1 MSYTKQSLLSSS
13 EVIINYND
21 TYLVYFVRFRI
32 IVLFHKE
39 LSMKLTAWYISLVVL
54 LLATSLSA
62 QTQPQIFYVN
72 VYEGIYPDIMNAYG
86 ANTTAATNHWTNFGL
101 PGGRRASITF
111 DPVYYLNH
119 NPDLAAAYG
128 ITGYAAA
135 ANHFINQ
142 GLPVE
147 GRRGSLEFDV
157 KYYLSHNSDLAA
169 AYGTNYR
176 AAADHFVGTGLP
188 SEGRQG
194 SPDFNVK
201 DYINNYPDVAAGY
214 GTTDYLDAT

>member
-1 MSYTKQSLLSSS
+1 
-13 EVIINYND
+13 
-21 TYLVYFVRFRI
+21 
-32 IVLFHKE
+32 
-39 LSMKLTAWYISLVVL
+39 MKLTAIYMVFLVL

-72 VYEGIYPDIMNAYG
+72 VYEGIYPDIMNFYG
-86 ANTTAATNHWTNFGL
+86 ANLTGATSHWTTVGQ
-101 PGGRRASITF
+101 PGGRRASFTF
-111 DPVYYLNH
+111 DPVYYLAH
-119 NPDLAAAYG
+119 NPDLVAAYG
-128 ITGYAAA
+128 ATGYAAA

-157 KYYLSHNSDLAA
+157 KYYLSHNADLAA

-176 AAADHFVGTGLP
+176 AAADHFLSTGLP

-194 SPDFNVK
+194 SADFNVK
-201 DYINNYPDVAAGY
+201 D
-214 GTTDYLDAT
+214 

>member
-1 MSYTKQSLLSSS
+1 
-13 EVIINYND
+13 
-21 TYLVYFVRFRI
+21 
-32 IVLFHKE
+32 
-39 LSMKLTAWYISLVVL
+39 MKLAALYIGFLVP
-54 LLATSLSA
+54 LLAPSLSA

-72 VYEGIYPDIMNAYG
+72 VYEGTYPDIMNAYG
-86 ANTTAATNHWTNFGL
+86 ANTTAATNHWTNVGL

-128 ITGYAAA
+128 TTGYAAA

-157 KYYLSHNSDLAA
+157 KYYLSHNSDIAA
-169 AYGTNYR
+169 QYGTNYR
-176 AAADHFVGTGLP
+176 AAADHFLSTGLP

-194 SPDFNVK
+194 SADFNVK
-201 DYINNYPDVAAGY
+201 DYINN
-214 GTTDYLDAT
+214 